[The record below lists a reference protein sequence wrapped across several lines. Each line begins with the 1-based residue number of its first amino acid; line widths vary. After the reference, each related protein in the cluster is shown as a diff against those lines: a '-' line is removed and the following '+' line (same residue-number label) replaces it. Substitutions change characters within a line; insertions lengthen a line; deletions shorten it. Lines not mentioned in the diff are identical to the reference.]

1 MEAILMTDTPTTFEH
16 SQGDP
21 QGPPAST
28 QSVPPVV
35 DAGTSEPSAATGLPE
50 ILAKVERAKQEWEAT
65 VDSLPQ
71 FVCLLDERGTVMRAN
86 RVVETWGL
94 GSVRSISGVDFHHL
108 LHPRCLAHTCYLQSL
123 LQEINTIISSGHRSD
138 LEAFDPVLRRDLH
151 VTLAPI
157 LGQAVTA
164 QNMVVIIIE
173 DISERTQAELTLKRY
188 TARVEF
194 GDDFEEALLATR
206 KAVDRVVAWL

>member
-1 MEAILMTDTPTTFEH
+1 MTDTPTPFEH
-16 SQGDP
+16 SEGDP

-28 QSVPPVV
+28 RSASPVA
-35 DAGTSEPSAATGLPE
+35 DAGTSEPTAATGLPE

-71 FVCLLDERGTVMRAN
+71 FVCLLDERGTVIRAN

-94 GSVRSISGVDFHHL
+94 GSVRSISGVDFHRL
-108 LHPRCLAHTCYLQSL
+108 VHPTCLANTCYVEGL
-123 LQEINTIISSGHRSD
+123 LQGIDAIISTGHRSD
-138 LEAFDPVLRRDLH
+138 LETFDPVLRRDLH

-157 LGQAVTA
+157 LGQASTA
-164 QNMVVIIIE
+164 QNMVVLIIE